1 LLDLERLISR
11 LIIDGYL
18 KQDFIDHQPTSVTA
32 YLRPGVNAMQLTSS
46 NSQRSSNTTKIQIEL
61 IIRIEQMNNHTDEDS
76 ANSKQKSIEQI
87 NEQCLAE
94 LKKELKVIFHTSAYS
109 NVISEETIKELAKL
123 MPSVF
128 RSVFFC
134 FICRIFSRSKEKM
147 IKDIRGITDE
157 LYKQHDLNRLLRIL
171 QRFGSQRDELKRKD
185 SSENFSDSED
195 EIDFS
200 VDFTD
205 RSMNGKK
212 RPTASV
218 ITTTIT
224 KRKRGNGSSS

>member
-1 LLDLERLISR
+1 
-11 LIIDGYL
+11 
-18 KQDFIDHQPTSVTA
+18 
-32 YLRPGVNAMQLTSS
+32 
-46 NSQRSSNTTKIQIEL
+46 
-61 IIRIEQMNNHTDEDS
+61 
-76 ANSKQKSIEQI
+76 
-87 NEQCLAE
+87 
-94 LKKELKVIFHTSAYS
+94 
-109 NVISEETIKELAKL
+109 
-123 MPSVF
+123 
-128 RSVFFC
+128 
-134 FICRIFSRSKEKM
+134 M